1 MVFHTAKM
9 TGRRLAVALTTLA
22 AMGLTVAVAQGETLR
37 FGHNQQTN
45 HVYHAVADHFAQEAD
60 KRLEGLDIKIF
71 PAAQLGEEVPMLESV
86 MAGVQDMA
94 IAASAWT
101 STFVPS
107 MGFFSVSYIFPT
119 QEDFRKALNDE
130 ALNALIDEKIAES
143 DVAMKRVATITAGVR
158 NLYNAVGAVEMV
170 DDVDGLRLRVMGSP
184 IESQVWGAIGASP
197 FSIPFSDVYTA
208 LQTGLAKGAE
218 NAAAVYAANKHY
230 EVAPYYSLTGHQ
242 WLVGF
247 VFISQSRWDSLTA
260 DQQDTLLEIGKE
272 ATDLSIDYAAKT
284 DADMLEELVA
294 NSGVQVNE
302 VDTDGFVEKVAP
314 IQDSAAEELGM
325 QDVLTRIRELR

>member
-1 MVFHTAKM
+1 MNIHKLRA
-9 TGRRLAVALTTLA
+9 TGRKAAIALSAFA
-22 AMGLTVAVAQGETLR
+22 AMGLAATTGSAETLR
-37 FGHNQQTN
+37 FGHNQQTD
-45 HVYHAVADHFAQEAD
+45 HVYHAVADYFAQESE
-60 KRLEGLDIKIF
+60 KRLEGVEIKIF

-119 QEDFRKALNDE
+119 QEDFREALNDE
-130 ALNALIDEKIAES
+130 TLNALIDEKIADS
-143 DVAMKRVATITAGVR
+143 GVAMKRVATITAGVR
-158 NLYNAVGAVEMV
+158 NLYNAVGPVETV

-184 IESQVWGAIGASP
+184 IESQVWSAIGASP

-260 DQQDTLLEIGKE
+260 EQQDTLLEIGKE

-284 DADMLEELVA
+284 DADMLAELVA

-302 VDTDGFVEKVAP
+302 VDTEGFVEKVAP

-325 QDVLTRIRELR
+325 QDVLARIRELR